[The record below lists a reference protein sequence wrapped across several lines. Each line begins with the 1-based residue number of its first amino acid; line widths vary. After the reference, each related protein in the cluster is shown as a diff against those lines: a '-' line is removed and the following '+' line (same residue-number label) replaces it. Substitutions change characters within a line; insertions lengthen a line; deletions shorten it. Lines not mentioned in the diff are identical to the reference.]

1 MVELDLLWGVAVTSM
16 SELCGRGWIMD
27 TGITDRSWVCPSPP
41 VHMSYWTGPTVT
53 YKVQRNLSL
62 SIDQLDSKAFGLS
75 QQNTYRFNSSWRNH
89 SYDRTMYFVTEQ
101 FYQLPSEG
109 IFSMISSLIYPPT
122 KKNETERQ
130 QQPSLVQLH
139 IAEAQRQNRED
150 KRRRQGW
157 KYWSIQNQISS
168 QFVSIPILNQSLS
181 KLIKFYIVAYHFLKM

>member
-1 MVELDLLWGVAVTSM
+1 M
-16 SELCGRGWIMD
+16 RGGCDDHVRVVWQGMD
-27 TGITDRSWVCPSPP
+27 RGYRDHSCVCAPHSQFICR
-41 VHMSYWTGPTVT
+41 SYWLGPTVT

-75 QQNTYRFNSSWRNH
+75 QQNTYRFNSYRRTH
-89 SYDRTMYFVTEQ
+89 SYNRTMYFVTEQ

-150 KRRRQGW
+150 KRRRQG
-157 KYWSIQNQISS
+157 
-168 QFVSIPILNQSLS
+168 
-181 KLIKFYIVAYHFLKM
+181 